1 VGHLLKDLKE
11 MKESKSGRALHFAR
25 QVMLVLQEAL
35 ALKAHKPSLD
45 PFSFFQ
51 SYLSTLNKYI
61 EL

>member
-1 VGHLLKDLKE
+1 